1 MTDTASR
8 ANTPVCLKPV
18 LLVGFPAGACAA
30 ARAPGLLAFVAP
42 HTLAPLIRGLRER
55 MFIVPL
61 FVCAYAV
68 ATALALPGSI
78 LTVADSAIFGVGPGS
93 LLNWCGASAG
103 AVLAFLLAPAL
114 GLDEVAHRRGW
125 IARTSLVAACAL
137 WLSPSLLMAQRISAD
152 HSEFDRLLRQN
163 VVNGRVDYDAFD
175 RAPEFKHYLALLDA
189 TDPATLQG
197 KERLAYWINT
207 YNAYTIELIN
217 RHKERQSIRNINKSL
232 GFLRLKGP
240 WGERIVKA
248 GGQTL
253 TLDDVEHRIIRK
265 DFREPRIHFA
275 LVCAALGCPPLRSEA
290 YTGATLDAQL
300 EDQGRLFLLESPTKN
315 RVDVAA
321 RTVHVS
327 MIFNYYREDFGSSN
341 ASVGSYIAHWY
352 PEGPERRLLSS
363 GDFTIKE
370 TPYDWSL
377 NRLVR

>member
-1 MTDTASR
+1 MLRTIIEARDERETNDMDIHR
-8 ANTPVCLKPV
+8 AD
-18 LLVGFPAGACAA
+18 
-30 ARAPGLLAFVAP
+30 
-42 HTLAPLIRGLRER
+42 
-55 MFIVPL
+55 
-61 FVCAYAV
+61 
-68 ATALALPGSI
+68 ALP
-78 LTVADSAIFGVGPGS
+78 
-93 LLNWCGASAG
+93 WK
-103 AVLAFLLAPAL
+103 
-114 GLDEVAHRRGW
+114 W
-125 IARTSLVAACAL
+125 IARMSLAAAFVLPLSASSLRAQHTSV
-137 WLSPSLLMAQRISAD
+137 D
-152 HSEFDRLLRQN
+152 HSDFDRLLRQN

-175 RAPEFKHYLALLDA
+175 RAPEFKRYLSLLDA
-189 TDPATLQG
+189 TDPAALQS

-290 YTGATLDAQL
+290 YTGAALDAQL
-300 EDQGRLFLLESPTKN
+300 EDQGRIFLLESPAKN
-315 RVDVAA
+315 HVDVAA

-327 MIFNYYREDFGSSN
+327 LIFNLYREDFGGSS
-341 ASVGSYIAHWY
+341 ASVGSFIAHWY
-352 PEGPERRLLSS
+352 PEGPERRLLAS
-363 GDFTIKE
+363 GDFTVKE

>member
-1 MTDTASR
+1 MRRTI
-8 ANTPVCLKPV
+8 LE
-18 LLVGFPAGACAA
+18 
-30 ARAPGLLAFVAP
+30 ARDERETNDVDIHLAD
-42 HTLAPLIRGLRER
+42 
-55 MFIVPL
+55 
-61 FVCAYAV
+61 
-68 ATALALPGSI
+68 ALP
-78 LTVADSAIFGVGPGS
+78 
-93 LLNWCGASAG
+93 W
-103 AVLAFLLAPAL
+103 
-114 GLDEVAHRRGW
+114 RW
-125 IARTSLVAACAL
+125 IARMSLATACAL
-137 WLSPSLLMAQRISAD
+137 PLSPSSLLAQHTSAD
-152 HSEFDRLLRQN
+152 HSDFDRLLRQN
-163 VVNGRVDYDAFD
+163 VVTGMVDYDAFD

-189 TDPATLQG
+189 TDPAALPD

-265 DFREPRIHFA
+265 DFHEPRIHFA

-290 YTGATLDAQL
+290 YTGATLDTQL
-300 EDQGRLFLLESPTKN
+300 EDQGRIFLRESPTKN

-321 RTVHVS
+321 RTVYVS
-327 MIFNYYREDFGSSN
+327 LIFNLYREDFGGSN
-341 ASVGSYIAHWY
+341 ASVGSFIARWY
-352 PEGPERRLLSS
+352 PEGPERRLLAS

-377 NRLVR
+377 NRLGR